1 MKATNI
7 LFIMD
12 TLSRRTISSIMS
24 LGEFGV
30 PRFGDVSLDSRA
42 DVVDKRQQGQFV
54 RLLDKQVNQST
65 GGVRVDEL
73 DDDGKQ
79 SIVEGE

>member
-1 MKATNI
+1 M
-7 LFIMD
+7 
-12 TLSRRTISSIMS
+12 MS
-24 LGEFGV
+24 LGKFRV